1 MNEAGRAAAEQ
12 VAEVLRARLLD
23 GALPPGAHLSEEQLA
38 AEFGA
43 GRYTVRAALRTLATA
58 GLLTHVRHRGAFVPD
73 LTIDRVD
80 ELFGYRAV
88 IELGALRLALAG
100 GRDLAPVESAVADLE
115 AVDRPSDQPSDQ
127 PRDQPSDQPRD
138 RRGGPPAAWHDVT
151 AAHRAV
157 HHALVAAAGNP
168 RLLTAYSACE
178 DELQFLLAFARPEF
192 TPGRLARLHQELLT
206 NFGRGVEKAQR
217 ALADD
222 LEVGRQGLVR
232 ALALPTDSRAAPAA
246 DSPAGPPAASPA
258 DPPRPK
264 SPAGQGRTPR

>member
-1 MNEAGRAAAEQ
+1 MGEVSRAAAEE

-38 AEFGA
+38 AEFGV
-43 GRYTVRAALRTLATA
+43 GRYTVRAALRALVTA
-58 GLLTHVRHRGAFVPD
+58 GLLSHVRHRGAFVPD

-100 GRDLAPVESAVADLE
+100 GRDLAPVESAVAALE
-115 AVDRPSDQPSDQ
+115 AVDRP
-127 PRDQPSDQPRD
+127 
-138 RRGGPPAAWHDVT
+138 GGPPAAWHDVT

-192 TPGRLARLHQELLT
+192 TPGRLARLHRELLA
-206 NFGRGVEKAQR
+206 NLDRGVEKAQR

-232 ALALPTDSRAAPAA
+232 ALALPPDAPTDARTDPQTDSPT
-246 DSPAGPPAASPA
+246 
-258 DPPRPK
+258 DPPTDPPEPK
-264 SPAGQGRTPR
+264 SPAGQGRTLR

>member
-1 MNEAGRAAAEQ
+1 MSEASRTAAEQ

-38 AEFGA
+38 TEFGV
-43 GRYTVRAALRTLATA
+43 GRYTVRAALRALVTA

-73 LTIDRVD
+73 LTIERVE

-100 GRDLAPVESAVADLE
+100 GRDLAPVAAAVAALE
-115 AVDRPSDQPSDQ
+115 AVDRP
-127 PRDQPSDQPRD
+127 
-138 RRGGPPAAWHDVT
+138 GGSPAAWHDVT

-157 HHALVAAAGNP
+157 HHSLVAAAGNP
-168 RLLTAYSACE
+168 RLLGAYSACE

-192 TPGRLARLHQELLT
+192 TPGRLARLHRELLT
-206 NFGRGVEKAQR
+206 NLDRGVEKAQR

-232 ALALPTDSRAAPAA
+232 ALALPTDPPV
-246 DSPAGPPAASPA
+246 DPPAAQPTAPPS